1 MEAGMKQ
8 LARSPKQIGSVLRRH
23 RETKKMT
30 QGELAGLAGVR
41 QATVSEVETGQEG
54 TKLATL
60 LNILAAL
67 DLEIMISVR
76 TRDNQDIE
84 DIF

>member
-1 MEAGMKQ
+1 MTQ
-8 LARSPKQIGSVLRRH
+8 LARSPKQLGSVLRRH
-23 RETKKMT
+23 RESNNMT

-41 QATVSEVETGQEG
+41 QATISEVETGKEG
-54 TKLATL
+54 AKLATL

-67 DLEIMISVR
+67 DLEITISAR
-76 TRDNQDIE
+76 TRYNQDFE

>member
-1 MEAGMKQ
+1 MKQ

-23 RETKKMT
+23 RESKNMT

-60 LNILAAL
+60 LDILAAL
-67 DLEIMISVR
+67 DLEIMISAR

>member
-1 MEAGMKQ
+1 MKQ

-23 RETKKMT
+23 RESKNMT
-30 QGELAGLAGVR
+30 QCELAGLAGVR

-60 LNILAAL
+60 LDILAAL
-67 DLEIMISVR
+67 DLEIMITAR